1 LGSTEI
7 ANLGPFILALQEGDA
22 IAQIV
27 VAAIS
32 SPPLKKKSTR
42 GGVAIGQRNV
52 AGGDVPTG

>member
-1 LGSTEI
+1 LEI
-7 ANLGPFILALQEGDA
+7 ANLGPFALALQEGDA

-42 GGVAIGQRNV
+42 GGIAIGQRDV
-52 AGGDVPTG
+52 AGGDPSK